1 MRCYQR
7 LLFVFNFSILYPILY
22 NRFHVKDKF
31 FIHVLN
37 VVGSFRV
44 GNIFRPWKICIH
56 CCTMIKAF
64 MWKNFRETLHGIYW
78 VYVSM
83 FKGKYTEHY
92 FLSNVFETET
102 FPQKTKIYGIQKT
115 VCSSTVEWKRIMLK
129 QNKTDIFLSMKAFR
143 SVQRSN
149 SVFIFL

>member
-1 MRCYQR
+1 MRYYQR
-7 LLFVFNFSILYPILY
+7 LLFVFNFSIFYPILY

-37 VVGSFRV
+37 VLGSFRV
-44 GNIFRPWKICIH
+44 GNIFRLWKICIH

-92 FLSNVFETET
+92 FLIKCLWDRNLSTENKDIRNPKNGL
-102 FPQKTKIYGIQKT
+102 FFNSWMIKNYVKT
-115 VCSSTVEWKRIMLK
+115 E
-129 QNKTDIFLSMKAFR
+129 QNWHLFMDESFS
-143 SVQRSN
+143 
-149 SVFIFL
+149 